1 MLAQALEGGFADAPI
16 DAAQAFRGV
25 MTAMA
30 RPGGICQLA
39 GASPPAPL
47 SLAAGV
53 VVLTLCDPETPVF
66 LGASCNTT
74 VVRDWITFHTGAP
87 LVASAKA
94 GFAIGRWGELS
105 TEPFALGT
113 AEYPDR
119 SATLIVETD
128 QLENTGQILTGPGIQ
143 GTQRLSL
150 PETTAFVDNARHF
163 PLGLDF
169 FFTCGDLLAG
179 LPRTT
184 TISTPDG
191 ETKANGCM

>member
-1 MLAQALEGGFADAPI
+1 MLAQALEGGFRDAPI

-30 RPGGICQLA
+30 RPGVICQLA
-39 GASPPAPL
+39 GAKPPAPL

-66 LGASCNTT
+66 LGPGCDVGA
-74 VVRDWITFHTGAP
+74 VRDWITFHTGAP
-87 LVASAKA
+87 FVAQPKA
-94 GFAIGRWGELS
+94 AFAIGSWAELS
-105 TEPFALGT
+105 AGLSAGNFALGT

-128 QLENTGQILTGPGIQ
+128 VLKAAGQTLAGPGIKTTAQ
-143 GTQRLSL
+143 LSL
-150 PETTAFVDNARHF
+150 PEAKAFVDNARHF
-163 PLGLDF
+163 PLGIDF
-169 FFTCGDLLAG
+169 FFTCGDRLAG

-184 TISTPDG
+184 RVT
-191 ETKANGCM
+191 